1 MYLAFKNIKNNK
13 LFSVILLMAFFISF
27 LSISIAALLTE
38 SKRNF
43 ISAFQIGFP
52 EKNQIL
58 NVPIAN
64 AIELEAIIPV
74 IQDIFVKSD
83 IYVEHLK
90 ALNSSGAIKIV
101 AVNLKD
107 NYYWTPYISE
117 GQYFHRENVNDMV
130 VGDQTNVKELYEFD
144 DTYKK
149 IGTISRKDSDV
160 GVSDIY
166 IPLQNLPTISK
177 KGIIANKQLQLTVV
191 NPTSSIHKEIK
202 TFMNKRKEVISGEV
216 QILNNRDFQELNVTH
231 VDPANKYY
239 YKFILVAVVSGISA
253 VLFWIYKKEREI
265 SLKKAV
271 GASNISIYCELYVQ
285 ILFISLVAMLLVFL
299 VLEMF
304 SGTIHTYFQTYLL
317 KPLTPYVLVCNIV
330 FIIFLTMFVTVI
342 PIKHIIN
349 IYPGKHLRT

>member
-13 LFSVILLMAFFISF
+13 LFSVILLMSFFISF

-58 NVPIAN
+58 TVPIAN
-64 AIELEAIIPV
+64 ATELEEIIPF

-90 ALNSSGAIKIV
+90 ALNSSGATKII

-107 NYYWTPYISE
+107 DYYWKPYISE

-130 VGDQTNVKELYEFD
+130 VGDQTNVEELYEFD

-160 GVSDIY
+160 GVAGIY
-166 IPLQNLPTISK
+166 VPLQNLPTISK
-177 KGIIANKQLQLTVV
+177 KGIIASKQLQLTVV
-191 NPTSSIHKEIK
+191 NPTSSIHNEIK
-202 TFMNKRKEVISGEV
+202 KFMDRSKEVLSGDV
-216 QILNNRDFQELNVTH
+216 QILNERDLQELNVTH
-231 VDPANKYY
+231 IDPANKYY
-239 YKFILVAVVSGISA
+239 YKFILVAIVSGISA

-271 GASNISIYCELYVQ
+271 GASNISIYCELYIQ
-285 ILFISLVAMLLVFL
+285 ILFISLLAMLLVFL